1 MGIEEI
7 KTISVVGS
15 GTMGSQI
22 AQQCALGGYDVW
34 LTDVAQEQ
42 LDRAAASNRKL
53 VLRRVEKGQLSSED
67 AEAALARVRT
77 TTSLEEAASQA
88 DFIFEAIVEKLEP
101 KRELFTRLDAIAQ
114 GRTIL
119 ATNSSTIPIS
129 RLAEVTQ
136 RPDRCCNTHFFHPVL
151 VMQLCEV
158 VRGPATSD
166 DTVKTTMELIRRIGR
181 VPVLIEK
188 EIDGF
193 LVNRILHAAS
203 QEAMRLFEGGYAD
216 FPAIDLA
223 VEKGLNWPMGPFK
236 LADFSGVDITYNA
249 RREKFESSGDE
260 HDRPP
265 DFMRKMVEAGRLGRK
280 TGSGFYDYS
289 GNEPA
294 PAEDPRRL

>member
-1 MGIEEI
+1 LGIDEI
-7 KTISVVGS
+7 RTVCVVGS
-15 GTMGSQI
+15 GTMGAQI
-22 AQQCALGGYDVW
+22 AQQAALGGYDVW
-34 LTDVAQEQ
+34 LTDIEDDQ
-42 LDRAAASNRKL
+42 LRRAAEGNLKL
-53 VLRRVEKGQLSSED
+53 LMRRVDKGQMTADEVSD
-67 AEAALARVRT
+67 AHKRVRT

-88 DFIFEAIVEKLEP
+88 DFVFEAIVEKLQP
-101 KRELFTRLDAIAQ
+101 KREVFARLDAVAP

-129 RLAEVTQ
+129 KIADATA

-158 VRGPATSD
+158 VRGPQTSD
-166 DTVKTTMELIRRIGR
+166 ETIETTMRLIERIGR

-203 QEAMRLFEGGYAD
+203 QEAMRLYADGYAD

-249 RREKFESSGDE
+249 RREKYEAGGDE
-260 HDRPP
+260 RDKPQE
-265 DFMRKMVEAGRLGRK
+265 FMRRMVETGRLGRK
-280 TGSGFYDYS
+280 TGVGFYDYR
-289 GNEPA
+289 GTEPV
-294 PAEDPRRL
+294 PAEDPRKI

>member
-1 MGIEEI
+1 MAIDDI
-7 KTISVVGS
+7 KTICVVGS

-34 LTDVAQEQ
+34 LTDVAGDQ
-42 LDRAAASNRKL
+42 LERAAEQNLKL
-53 VLRRVEKGQLSSED
+53 LMRRADKGQMTT
-67 AEAALARVRT
+67 AEAAAAHQRVRT
-77 TTSLEEAASQA
+77 TTSLEDACVDA
-88 DFIFEAIVEKLEP
+88 DFVFEAIVEKLAP
-101 KRELFTRLDAIAQ
+101 KQELFTRLDAIVK

-129 RLAEVTQ
+129 RLASVTQ

-158 VRGPATSD
+158 VRGPETSLE
-166 DTVKTTMELIRRIGR
+166 TVDTTMELIRRIGR

-193 LVNRILHAAS
+193 IVNRILHAAS

-236 LADFSGVDITYNA
+236 LADFSGLDITYNA
-249 RREKFESSGDE
+249 RREKYEQSHDE

-265 DFMRKMVEAGRLGRK
+265 EFMRKMVEAGRLGRK
-280 TGSGFYDYS
+280 TGTGFYDYT
-289 GNEPA
+289 GTETVPG
-294 PAEDPRRL
+294 EDPRKL